1 MTRQVYGLFAA
12 VLDYPG
18 PELPAAVGSLIEL
31 LSEDSPESATAL
43 AAFRGELQSG
53 GLTGLQEWY
62 IRTFDFRA
70 DCSLYIG
77 HHLFGESGRRG
88 VFISELTGR
97 YRERRLPAAEELP
110 DHISCLLRYLAALE
124 PGEEASE
131 LIHAC
136 LIPAI
141 SRINAVKAIAAS
153 PYRPV
158 LEALPGLLQQSEND
172 RPATGELA
180 WIPFSSSHFP
190 ILP

>member
-1 MTRQVYGLFAA
+1 MKRQVYELLAA
-12 VLDYPG
+12 VLDYPN
-18 PELPAAVGSLIEL
+18 PELPAAVSCLVEL
-31 LSEDSPESATAL
+31 LPEDSPQAA
-43 AAFRGELQSG
+43 AAFIAFQDKLQSEG
-53 GLTGLQEWY
+53 IAGLQEWY

-88 VFISELTGR
+88 VFIAELIDR
-97 YRERRLPAAEELP
+97 YRERQLSPAGDLP
-110 DHISCLLRYLAALE
+110 DHISCLLRYLATLD

-141 SRINAVKAIAAS
+141 ARINAAKTIEAS
-153 PYRPV
+153 PYRTV
-158 LEALPGLLQQSEND
+158 LTVLPAILQQSENGCI
-172 RPATGELA
+172 PSGELA
-180 WIPFSSSHFP
+180 WIPSSLSHFP

>member
-1 MTRQVYGLFAA
+1 MNRQIYGLLASVFE
-12 VLDYPG
+12 YPG
-18 PELPAAVGSLIEL
+18 PSVPGAVSRLIEL
-31 LSEDSPESATAL
+31 MPEDSAQPATGL
-43 AAFRGELQSG
+43 IAFQDELQSE

-77 HHLFGESGRRG
+77 HHLFGETGRRG
-88 VFISELTGR
+88 VFMAELIDR
-97 YRERRLPAAEELP
+97 YRERQLPAAEDLP
-110 DHISCLLRYLAALE
+110 DHISCLLRYLATLD

-141 SRINAVKAIAAS
+141 SRINAAKAIAAS
-153 PYRPV
+153 PYRTV
-158 LEALPGLLQQSEND
+158 LEVLPGLLHQSGND
-172 RPATGELA
+172 GLPSGELA
-180 WIPFSSSHFP
+180 WIPSSSSHFP

>member
-1 MTRQVYGLFAA
+1 MNRQVYALAAA

-18 PELPAAVGSLIEL
+18 PMLPAAVGRLIEL
-31 LSEDSPESATAL
+31 LLEDSAQSA
-43 AAFRGELQSG
+43 AAFVAFQRELESG
-53 GLTGLQEWY
+53 GLTALQEWY

-70 DCSLYIG
+70 DSSLYIG

-88 VFISELTGR
+88 VFISELADR

-141 SRINAVKAIAAS
+141 SRVNAVQAIAAS

-158 LEALPGLLQQSEND
+158 LEVLPGLLQQSEND
-172 RPATGELA
+172 RPRSGELA